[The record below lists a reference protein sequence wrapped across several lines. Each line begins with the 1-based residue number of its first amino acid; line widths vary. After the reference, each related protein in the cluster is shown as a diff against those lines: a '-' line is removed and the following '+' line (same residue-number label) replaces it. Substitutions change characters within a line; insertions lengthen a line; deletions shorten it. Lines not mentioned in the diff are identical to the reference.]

1 MSLEMTFDDLKM
13 KPMKDQPNH
22 KSYGEKAKG
31 LRFLSSLW
39 WCPATMTLGII
50 CLGLLVII
58 IMLGMQL
65 FQVSELLKQCQAN
78 LTHQEDILEGQ
89 VLAQEQAE
97 NTSQQSQRE
106 LKEMIKTLA
115 WKLDEKSKKE
125 VELHQLNLDLQEAL
139 RRVKNFSGPCPQDW
153 IWHGENCYL
162 FSSGQFNWE
171 KSRENCL
178 SLDAQ
183 LLKINST
190 DDLDFIWQMTSHSSF
205 PFWTGLSLRKPSSWL
220 WEDGSPLRSRLFR
233 LQGAFSQMYPSGT
246 CAYLQQRNV
255 FAENCILSAFSICQK
270 KAHLLGA
277 Q

>member
-139 RRVKNFSGPCPQDW
+139 RRVKNFSGLHLANDFP
-153 IWHGENCYL
+153 L
-162 FSSGQFNWE
+162 QFPI
-171 KSRENCL
+171 
-178 SLDAQ
+178 LDRTVSEEAQ
-183 LLKINST
+183 LMALGGR
-190 DDLDFIWQMTSHSSF
+190 F
-205 PFWTGLSLRKPSSWL
+205 SL
-220 WEDGSPLRSRLFR
+220 EIPL
-233 LQGAFSQMYPSGT
+233 
-246 CAYLQQRNV
+246 
-255 FAENCILSAFSICQK
+255 I
-270 KAHLLGA
+270 
-277 Q
+277 

>member
-1 MSLEMTFDDLKM
+1 MTFDDLKM

-22 KSYGEKAKG
+22 KSYGEKAK
-31 LRFLSSLW
+31 
-39 WCPATMTLGII
+39 
-50 CLGLLVII
+50 
-58 IMLGMQL
+58 
-65 FQVSELLKQCQAN
+65 
-78 LTHQEDILEGQ
+78 
-89 VLAQEQAE
+89 
-97 NTSQQSQRE
+97 
-106 LKEMIKTLA
+106 
-115 WKLDEKSKKE
+115 
-125 VELHQLNLDLQEAL
+125 
-139 RRVKNFSGPCPQDW
+139 GPCPQDW